1 MITGLPTWREWLF
14 SAKAFLAAMLALYIA
29 LSAGLSRPY
38 WAMAAVYVV
47 ANPLSGATRSKALF
61 RILGTIIG
69 ATGSVVLMPLL
80 VNAPELFS
88 VAVALWTGGF
98 LFVSFLDRTA
108 RSYVFM
114 LAGYSLP
121 LIALPAVSDPIQV
134 FDIAVSRT
142 LEIGIGI
149 VCASL
154 VNSLILPAP
163 IGPVLGA
170 RTGKW
175 LRDAGEWTA
184 AILRGDADAAAMR
197 ERQRLAVDIRS
208 FDMLIS
214 QLAYDAAVGD
224 TVQRAQA
231 LRGRMA
237 LLLPLLSSLGDRLDA
252 VGRAAGG
259 KPPGLATLT
268 RDIIAWIGAAGDD
281 GGEEAA
287 SLQRRVAALEPEG
300 PRAAEWEGLLLSS
313 ALERL
318 RELLDLWQ
326 DCRLLQE
333 GILKGGRAGR
343 FRPALLRHHRAIATV
358 PHFDYGLMAFSALSV
373 VAVTLLAS
381 LIWIYT
387 GWQEGAGFAIMT
399 AVGCSFFAAVDN
411 PAPMIKSFVVW
422 MSVSAVISAI
432 YLFGILPNI
441 QDFTMLVLVLAPP
454 FMLAGTLVGRPQFML
469 IAMLLSVNI
478 ASLVGLQEIYAAD
491 FTTFVNGNLASVA
504 GGVMGLVWSMATRPF
519 GAALAA
525 RRLVRAGWS
534 EIAATAAG
542 SRNADPGRFAGRMFD
557 RLSQLVPRLAQ
568 GVSEDVAATDMLAEL
583 RIGMNLLDL
592 KRLEP
597 KLAPHQAGPVRAVL
611 QGVAA
616 AFAARMRSGRNVGA
630 PDTLLADIDTAL
642 VALPDIADPAVRRP
656 ALQAMVGLR
665 RALFAGRP
673 APGLGGPGDAAMP
686 PLALAAE

>member
-1 MITGLPTWREWLF
+1 VITGLPTWREWLF

-61 RILGTIIG
+61 RILGTMIG

-80 VNAPELFS
+80 VSAPELFS

-121 LIALPAVSDPIQV
+121 LIALPAVSDPVQV
-134 FDIAVSRT
+134 FDIAVSRS

-175 LRDAGEWTA
+175 LGDAGEWIA
-184 AILRGDADAAAMR
+184 AILRDDADAAAMR

-224 TVQRAQA
+224 TVQRAEA

-252 VGRAAGG
+252 VGKAAGG
-259 KPPGLATLT
+259 QPPALAGLT
-268 RDIIAWIGAAGDD
+268 RDIIAWIGTAGDD
-281 GGEEAA
+281 GGVQAA
-287 SLQRRVAALEPEG
+287 SLQQRVAALEPEG

-333 GILKGGRAGR
+333 GILEGGRAGR
-343 FRPALLRHHRAIATV
+343 FRPSLLRHHRAIATV

-373 VAVTLLAS
+373 VAVTLLAC

-422 MSVSAVISAI
+422 MSVSAVISAV
-432 YLFGILPNI
+432 YLFGILPNV

-454 FMLAGTLVGRPQFML
+454 FMLAGTLVGRPQYML

-504 GGVMGLVWSMATRPF
+504 GGIMGLVWSMATRPF

-525 RRLVRAGWS
+525 RRLVRAGWG

-542 SRNADPGRFAGRMFD
+542 SRNADPLRFAGRMFD

-597 KLAPHQAGPVRAVL
+597 QLVPHQAGPVRAVL

-616 AFAARMRSGRNVGA
+616 AFAARMRSGRNVAA
-630 PDTLLADIDTAL
+630 PDTLLADIDAAL
-642 VALPDIADPAVRRP
+642 VALSEIADPAIRRT

-673 APGLGGPGDAAMP
+673 APGLGEPSDAALA